1 MANPLINGQQDFF
14 LNLEGWGARPKRW
27 RTEGHRSTKQQPK
40 RMKIIEW
47 GGGGEWVK
55 GAEKWW
61 GSKGNQ
67 PIDEKMKIYKNRRAV
82 GIYRWSGANS

>member
-1 MANPLINGQQDFF
+1 MG
-14 LNLEGWGARPKRW
+14 G
-27 RTEGHRSTKQQPK
+27 
-40 RMKIIEW
+40 